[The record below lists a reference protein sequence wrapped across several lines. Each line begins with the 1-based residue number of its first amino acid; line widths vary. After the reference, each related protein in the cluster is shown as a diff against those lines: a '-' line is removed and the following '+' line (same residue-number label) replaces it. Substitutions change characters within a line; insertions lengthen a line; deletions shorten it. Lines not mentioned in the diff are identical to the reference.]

1 MALKVD
7 VKEKEMEMEME
18 MEMETLKK
26 TASKGNLCSMYM
38 CCSGSSTSSINARS
52 TGLVALKGRL

>member
-7 VKEKEMEMEME
+7 VKEKEKE
-18 MEMETLKK
+18 MEMETLEK
-26 TASKGNLCSMYM
+26 TASKGNLC
-38 CCSGSSTSSINARS
+38 CSGGSTSSIDARS

>member
-7 VKEKEMEMEME
+7 VREKEMEI
-18 MEMETLKK
+18 ETLEK

-38 CCSGSSTSSINARS
+38 CCSSSSTSSINARS
-52 TGLVALKGRL
+52 TGFVALKERS